1 MTRSV
6 WSLLLAAAIVSP
18 LACTDGTDE
27 TSQAAKLGGELP
39 PPSGSAGT
47 PQTWR
52 PMTTPIP
59 AGFSPAV
66 PALMQDGTVVVQDYG
81 TDHWWKLTP
90 DAFGQYDDGTWTQ
103 LADSA
108 TDGRSEGYSP
118 LFDAEAV
125 LPDGRLIVEG
135 GEYLNEGNGPASVW
149 TTEGAIYDPMADKW
163 TAVAPP
169 SDWVGSDGTIGD
181 ASGIVLRDG
190 TFLLSNCCSTQLAK
204 LDATAMTW
212 TAAGKNKADWN
223 DEESWSLLFDGRIVT
238 ADANVDVNVTSTT
251 DLQHSEIYDPGSDA
265 WSSLPDV
272 PVELDDVNPA
282 NANASHEVGPEMTRP
297 DGTIVAIGGTPHNA
311 LFDPAT
317 MSWTA
322 LQDTPD
328 GYATVDGP
336 GATLPNGNVIFATA
350 PYCST
355 PGCTTGD
362 FSPGTKWYEIDSSS
376 TFTQV
381 GGTTDDAHLG
391 SYEHFLLVLP
401 TGELLHTQDDYIS
414 GKVQLYTPA
423 PGVAPNAVPQILGE
437 PQLVGTSP
445 EPPTAPV
452 PTVYKG
458 RSYTMNIA
466 RMNGIWLGAT
476 YGDDVQTSTDFPIV
490 RVTAMATGHVWYCRT
505 YNPTDRLTSPDEQ
518 GSATFDV
525 PETLE
530 GGIAQLDVI
539 ANGIAS
545 AALTV
550 NIK

>member
-1 MTRSV
+1 
-6 WSLLLAAAIVSP
+6 
-18 LACTDGTDE
+18 
-27 TSQAAKLGGELP
+27 
-39 PPSGSAGT
+39 
-47 PQTWR
+47 
-52 PMTTPIP
+52 MTTPMP
-59 AGFSPAV
+59 AFHPAV

-90 DAFGQYDDGTWTQ
+90 DAFGQYDDGTWSQ

-135 GEYLNEGNGPASVW
+135 GEYLNDGSGPSEAW
-149 TTEGAIYDPMADKW
+149 TAEGAIYDPIADKW

-169 SDWVGSDGTIGD
+169 AAWASEENGLGTGTGGTIGD

-190 TFLLSNCCSTQLAK
+190 TFMLSNCCTTELAK

-212 TAAGKNKADWN
+212 TPAGKNKADVN

-238 ADANVDVNVTSTT
+238 ADANVFAMTT
-251 DLQHSEIYDPGSDA
+251 DYQHSEIYDPGSDA

-282 NANASHEVGPEMTRP
+282 NPNSSSHEVGPEMTRA

-311 LFDPAT
+311 VFDPST
-317 MSWTA
+317 MTWTA

-328 GYATVDGP
+328 QGATVDGP

-350 PYCST
+350 PYANGT
-355 PGCTTGD
+355 
-362 FSPGTKWYEIDSSS
+362 FAAGTKWYEIDASN

-381 GGTTDDAHLG
+381 GGTTDDAQLA

-401 TGELLHTQDDYIS
+401 TGELLHTQDDYIA

-423 PGVAPNAVPQILGE
+423 AGVAPNAVPQILGE
-437 PQLVGTSP
+437 PQLVGMSP

-530 GGIAQLDVI
+530 GGSAQIDVI

-545 AALTV
+545 PALTV